1 MKAYMIIGM
10 TLLLISIA
18 AFSYE
23 GIKPTGDLKVAGLE
37 PMHNG
42 IEDPKELPLTVIIGT
57 ISVVGG
63 IALLV
68 IWIAKN

>member
-1 MKAYMIIGM
+1 M

-23 GIKPTGDLKVAGLE
+23 GIKSTGNLKVAGFE
-37 PMHNG
+37 PMHNSV
-42 IEDPKELPLTVIIGT
+42 EKPEELPLAVIIGT
-57 ISVVGG
+57 FPVVGG

-68 IWIAKN
+68 IGIAKN

>member
-1 MKAYMIIGM
+1 MKSYMIIGM
-10 TLLLISIA
+10 ILLLISIV

-23 GIKPTGDLKVAGLE
+23 GIKSTDNCKLAGFE
-37 PMHNG
+37 PRHD
-42 IEDPKELPLTVIIGT
+42 IFEEPRALPPAVHIGT
-57 ISVVGG
+57 FSVVGG

>member
-10 TLLLISIA
+10 MLLLISIV

-23 GIKPTGDLKVAGLE
+23 GIKTTDNYKVVGFE
-37 PMHNG
+37 PRQDSFEG
-42 IEDPKELPLTVIIGT
+42 PRELPPAVLIGT
-57 ISVVGG
+57 FSVVGG

>member
-1 MKAYMIIGM
+1 MIMGLM
-10 TLLLISIA
+10 LLLISIV

-23 GIKPTGDLKVAGLE
+23 GIKTTDNVKVAGFE
-37 PMHNG
+37 QPR
-42 IEDPKELPLTVIIGT
+42 PLPPAVLIGT
-57 ISVVGG
+57 FSVVGG

>member
-1 MKAYMIIGM
+1 MKAYIIIGM
-10 TLLLISIA
+10 LLLLISIV

-23 GIKPTGDLKVAGLE
+23 GIKPTDDLKVAGFE
-37 PMHNG
+37 PMHNSIG
-42 IEDPKELPLTVIIGT
+42 KPRELPPAVLIGT